1 MATNKLQFDITAKDR
16 TKRAF
21 SAIKKGLGG
30 ISKAVLNFKTAL
42 VAAVGVAGIGLL
54 IRQSLVSIDKIGKL
68 SRQLFISTEDLG
80 AFRLAADLGG
90 TSLEAFS
97 KGART
102 MGVGINDWL
111 VKGVGIAK
119 EAFEQLGITEEQI
132 IATNGD
138 LFAQFQLAA
147 DGLNKLEA
155 GVEKTAI
162 AYKLFGGRNIELLT
176 AIEGGAAGIQNIR
189 EEAERFGLVLSSEMV
204 KRVEDANDAITR
216 MKMRITGLVDN
227 ITVALAPAFEVV
239 ANGLGRMFD
248 GFMRNQGGVE
258 NFSEVLVTKMLQA
271 VSIMVKMLGNA
282 VLAIER
288 FMTKIQDMIRWTG
301 LFDNGINQL
310 EHSMTQWEKRIEG
323 NNEQIKFLEDALA
336 GGLIDV
342 LGETQKKID
351 DLNAENLKFE
361 DQIEATK
368 NKVYDLTRAFEVN
381 NDTGHDTFTV
391 FKNIIGVLDGL
402 IEQINEVKVVHRHT
416 NNAMKN
422 DSEELV
428 KNEEDVTSKLKKIYA
443 SYYKFQQ
450 IEAMKAKDA
459 KIKLQEEWKTH
470 MEDSTMRALQAAGQL
485 NKKAFEAYQRFA
497 IGKAIMDTYQAAMAA
512 YAKFGGW
519 PFGAMAA
526 AATIADGMAKVA
538 IIRSQTYSGKAMG
551 GNVKGG
557 SPYMVGEQGRE
568 MFVPNQDGSIVPNNE
583 LGKNVYITFNID
595 TVDAGGFDRL
605 LVQRRA
611 MIVNMINGAV
621 NEQGKGAIV

>member
-1 MATNKLQFDITAKDR
+1 MATNRLQFDITAKDR

-21 SAIKKGLGG
+21 GAIKKGLGG

-90 TSLEAFS
+90 TSLEAFA

-204 KRVEDANDAITR
+204 KRVEDANDAMTR
-216 MKMRITGLVDN
+216 MKMRIMGLVDN
-227 ITVALAPAFEVV
+227 ITVALAPAFESV
-239 ANGLGRMFD
+239 ANGLGIMFD
-248 GFMRNQGGVE
+248 GFIKNQGGVE
-258 NFSEVLVTKMLQA
+258 NFSEVIVTKMLQA
-271 VSIMVKMLGNA
+271 VTIMVKMLGNA

-336 GGLIDV
+336 GGLIDT
-342 LGETQKKID
+342 LGQTQKTID
-351 DLNAENLKFE
+351 DLNEQNIKFE
-361 DQIEATK
+361 EQIEATK
-368 NKVYDLTRAFEVN
+368 QKVYDLTKAFEVT
-381 NDTGHDTFTV
+381 NDTGTDTFTV
-391 FKNIIGVLDGL
+391 FKNIVSVLDEL
-402 IEQINEVKVVHRHT
+402 IAQIGRVE
-416 NNAMKN
+416 
-422 DSEELV
+422 
-428 KNEEDVTSKLKKIYA
+428 VTSKHTNDSMKAGSNEVLKVEEDNIDNLKAAYA
-443 SYYKFQQ
+443 KYYKFQQ
-450 IEAMKAKDA
+450 IEAMKAKEA

-485 NKKAFEAYQRFA
+485 NKKAFEAYKRFA
-497 IGKAIMDTYQAAMAA
+497 IGKAIMDTYSAAVAA
-512 YAKFGGW
+512 FAKFGGW
-519 PFGAMAA
+519 PWGVVAA
-526 AATIADGMAKVA
+526 AATVAEGMAKVA
-538 IIRSQTYSGKAMG
+538 VISSH
-551 GNVKGG
+551 
-557 SPYMVGEQGRE
+557 S
-568 MFVPNQDGSIVPNNE
+568 
-583 LGKNVYITFNID
+583 
-595 TVDAGGFDRL
+595 
-605 LVQRRA
+605 
-611 MIVNMINGAV
+611 
-621 NEQGKGAIV
+621 